1 MEGPVAGFALGGR
14 GGRFEARSL
23 EPQARIE
30 ARDPVARI
38 SVQHWSDEEIRL
50 QLDSP
55 GETDLRV
62 WVDFSPQWKAA
73 HEGRALPVMVAS
85 VGAARLIQLRSTPGA
100 IRLQFSDPP
109 STRECQ
115 AISL

>member
-30 ARDPVARI
+30 ASDPVARI

-50 QLDSP
+50 QLDAP
-55 GETDLRV
+55 GETDLRL
-62 WVDFSPQWKAA
+62 WVNFSPQWKAA
-73 HEGRALPVMVAS
+73 HEGRPLPIHVAF
-85 VGAARLIQLRSTPGA
+85 VGAVRLIQVQTP
-100 IRLQFSDPP
+100 P
-109 STRECQ
+109 
-115 AISL
+115 